1 MKHINLIHRGRHLG
15 GHRSGLRSLGPPDL
29 RPDLT
34 CVFSGT
40 PDLRP
45 DLTWGCPET
54 PDLQVSFHV
63 QVSGEDP
70 CAASYHKA

>member
-1 MKHINLIHRGRHLG
+1 MTLSEHIISETHHRGPHLSG
-15 GHRSGLRSLGPPDL
+15 LRSGLRSLGPPDL

-45 DLTWGCPET
+45 DLTCVLSGT
-54 PDLQVSFHV
+54 PDLR
-63 QVSGEDP
+63 P
-70 CAASYHKA
+70 

>member
-1 MKHINLIHRGRHLG
+1 MTLDVFTGVLTCQVPG
-15 GHRSGLRSLGPPDL
+15 QVSGLGPPDLRPELTCVFSETPDL

-45 DLTWGCPET
+45 DLTWGCPDTLRT
-54 PDLQVSFHV
+54 PVDVFMLN
-63 QVSGEDP
+63 
-70 CAASYHKA
+70 